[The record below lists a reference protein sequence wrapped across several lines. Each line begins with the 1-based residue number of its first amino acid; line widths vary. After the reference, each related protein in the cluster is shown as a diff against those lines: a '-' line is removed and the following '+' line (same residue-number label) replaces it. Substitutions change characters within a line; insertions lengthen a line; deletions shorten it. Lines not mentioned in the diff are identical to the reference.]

1 MPKLSIIIPVYNE
14 EKYISQCLDSALRQS
29 LKEIE
34 VLCVDDGS
42 TDGSKNILKS
52 YQKGD
57 PRVHVLEH
65 SNRGSGIARNR
76 GVKSASG
83 EYVAFLDADDYYCT
97 PDALECL
104 YKVAKNNEALIAGG
118 IQLFDLSANA
128 VPRSSKITDCPNG
141 GRFYSYEECQISLGY
156 QPFIFSRK
164 MLLEHSIA
172 FPPYLRFQDP
182 PFFARA
188 LFAAKRFYFLPKSVH
203 VYRLGH
209 KIINWNFEK
218 VNDLVKGLTD
228 NLSFSAEHDLAQLHR
243 ETLEYFDMDYFS
255 VILDSLIAGN
265 KELLSLLLKTDSN
278 VKTGLLGCTDSGMSF
293 NLQVLNYIVMD
304 TPEDPLTKLASSE
317 KIIYYGAGN
326 KGRRMIAQAEALSGR
341 PPDMIWDVNAQS
353 IGTIEGL
360 AVSMPDFSLMRDGW
374 ALIICVENP
383 VIARSVRLSCE
394 AYRFYNVF
402 DWSLIQRAWL
412 NQKFKSVIQS
422 LRIISAID
430 G

>member
-1 MPKLSIIIPVYNE
+1 MPKLSIIVPVFNE
-14 EKYISQCLDSALRQS
+14 EKYISQCLDSVLGQS

-42 TDGSKNILKS
+42 TDGSKSILES
-52 YQKGD
+52 YLKTD
-57 PRVHVLEH
+57 SRVHVFEH
-65 SNRGSGIARNR
+65 SNLGSGVARNR
-76 GVKSASG
+76 GLESASG
-83 EYVAFLDADDYYCT
+83 EFVSFLDADDYYCT

-104 YKVAKNNEALIAGG
+104 YTAARNNEALIAGG
-118 IQLFDLSANA
+118 IQLFDLFANA
-128 VPRSSKITDCPNG
+128 VPRAQQITDCPDC
-141 GRFYSYEECQISLGY
+141 GRFYLYNDCQISLGY

-164 MLLEHSIA
+164 MLREYCIT
-172 FPPYLRFQDP
+172 FPSYLRFQDP

-228 NLSFSAEHDLAQLHR
+228 TLSFSVEHDLAQLHR
-243 ETLEYFDMDYFS
+243 ETLEYFDTDYFS

-265 KELLSLLLKTDSN
+265 KELPPLLIKANSN
-278 VKTGLLGCTDSGMSF
+278 IKTGLLGCTNSGMSF
-293 NLQVLNYIVMD
+293 NLQVLNYIVID
-304 TPEDPLTKLASSE
+304 TPEDPLIKLASSE

-326 KGRRMIAQAEALSGR
+326 KGRRMIAQAEALGGR
-341 PPDMIWDVNAQS
+341 PPDMIWDINARS
-353 IGTIEGL
+353 IETIEGH
-360 AVSMPDFSLMRDGW
+360 AVSVPDFSLLRDDW

-402 DWSLIQRAWL
+402 DWFQIQRAWL

-422 LRIISAID
+422 FHIVPAVD